1 MSRVLKRPMFK
12 MGGSTS
18 GGITS
23 GLKRSGYAEG
33 ERVTTEDILKE
44 YGPAPR
50 SSNVY
55 DFLIDFG
62 LNIASTPPQGNIIST
77 AASAAKGPFS
87 RFQEGKSKGDQ
98 LAYAMRAQAADKA
111 RDVNLSQDK
120 MNLQKYL
127 GELNAS
133 KHKRYGVMS
142 PRPEYELKQSDVL
155 KDNKNIWDKQF
166 SKNRGKWEGS
176 VYFDKFQHKKGNII
190 NAADTG
196 KIVQKD
202 QEFLVDLT
210 KFKEGDE
217 NNIFWDDTTGE
228 WFTVTFNEKDNK
240 WEIDKSMAMVI
251 SDETEDYT
259 DFSLKELQ
267 NYLENKKEAKE
278 IQSLDEGTS
287 DENDLTKLVVEN
299 KLDEGMVHPTS
310 DGTATGEIS
319 DEYILAYAKENKI
332 PLNNKPDGSP
342 NDNYKGMGGKDYW
355 SQFPMNFIALKNK
368 MRNQNQPS
376 IFKDTDAKAAK
387 RKKAKAFNYFSRKRG
402 DKTIYE
408 SIIEGTLT
416 MSPEHAPYLK
426 EYEESLKTVVAEAN

>member
-1 MSRVLKRPMFK
+1 
-12 MGGSTS
+12 MGGSTN

-23 GLKRSGYAEG
+23 GLKRARYVEG
-33 ERVTTEDILKE
+33 KRVTTEDVLKE

-62 LNIASTPPQGNIIST
+62 LNIASMPPQGNIIST
-77 AASAAKGPFS
+77 AAAAARDPFS

-98 LAYAMRAQAADKA
+98 LAYAMRAQAADA
-111 RDVNLSQDK
+111 
-120 MNLQKYL
+120 
-127 GELNAS
+127 AS
-133 KHKRYGVMS
+133 KRNLAYDEMKNKKEIAAMSLAHHKRYGVMS

-176 VYFDKFQHKKGNII
+176 VYYDNSQHKKGNII
-190 NAADTG
+190 NAADSG
-196 KIVQKD
+196 KIIQKD

-240 WEIDKSMAMVI
+240 WEIDKSMSMVI
-251 SDETEDYT
+251 SDETENYT

-267 NYLENKKEAKE
+267 NYLENKKSADI
-278 IQSLDEGTS
+278 IQSGGDETN
-287 DENDLTKLVVEN
+287 ENDLTKLVVEN

-310 DGTATGEIS
+310 DGTPTGEIS
-319 DEYILAYAKENKI
+319 DEYIDEYASKNKI
-332 PLNNKPDGSP
+332 VFDIQEYKNK
-342 NDNYKGMGGKDYW
+342 GGRSAGY
-355 SQFPMNFIALKNK
+355 SYMTRTYLKNRLK
-368 MRNQNQPS
+368 NENAPS
-376 IFKDTDAKAAK
+376 MFKDTDAKAKKK
-387 RKKAKAFNYFSRKRG
+387 RKR
-402 DKTIYE
+402 
-408 SIIEGTLT
+408 
-416 MSPEHAPYLK
+416 
-426 EYEESLKTVVAEAN
+426 